1 MQPSDI
7 LLINGAHGTG
17 KTIAALNAACMALK
31 ISDES
36 RVLLCTPDE
45 VSLIGMLNLIKRRD
59 KYLNNVG

>member
-17 KTIAALNAACMALK
+17 KTITSLNAACMALK

-36 RVLLCTPDE
+36 RVILCTPDD
-45 VSLIGMLNLIKRRD
+45 VTLQGMLNLIKRRD
-59 KYLNNVG
+59 KYIHNVG